1 MPFALDAT
9 YSLGDHLSGVGVYS
23 REILR
28 GLAELHPD
36 QRFHWYYRPHR
47 FLRSFREPLPRCCAR
62 RILWDGRTIP
72 CRLFHAL
79 NQRMP
84 QRKPIRSVVTFHDLF
99 VLTASYSTPE
109 FRARFASQAREAAAR
124 ADLIICVSQFT
135 ADQVHDLLKVDRG
148 RLRVVWHGVHPVEQ
162 PVPADRENVVL
173 HVGAIQKR
181 KNIVRLL
188 EAFEQLSSD
197 WRLVLAGA
205 AGYGSEELLAR
216 IESSPARSRIQLPG
230 YVDEQSLAHLYR
242 TAAMLAFPS
251 LDEGFG
257 IPILEAMAH
266 GLPVI
271 TSNRSALREVGQGA
285 ALLVDPESPQEIGE
299 AMRRIASDPALR
311 RDLVEKGLQHAA
323 KHTWRAA
330 AENTWKIYQELS
342 G

>member
-28 GLAELHPD
+28 GLAQLHSD

-47 FLRSFREPLPRCCAR
+47 FLRSFRESLPQGCSR
-62 RILWDGRTIP
+62 RILWDNRAIP
-72 CRLFHAL
+72 CRIFHAL

-84 QRKPIRSVVTFHDLF
+84 HRKPNRSVVTFHDLF
-99 VLTASYSTPE
+99 VLTGSYSTPE
-109 FRARFASQAREAAAR
+109 FRARFAAQAREAAAR

-135 ADQVHDLLKVDRG
+135 ASQVEDLLQVDRG
-148 RLRVVWHGVHPVEQ
+148 RLRVVWHGVHPPGQ
-162 PVPADRENVVL
+162 PPSPVRQNVVL

-181 KNIVRLL
+181 KNIVRLV
-188 EAFEQLSSD
+188 EAFEQMSCD
-197 WRLVLAGA
+197 WQLVLAGA
-205 AGYGSEELLAR
+205 AGYGAEETLVR
-216 IESSPARSRIQLPG
+216 IESSPARKRIQLLG
-230 YVDEQSLAHLYR
+230 YVEEPTLVKLYR
-242 TAAMLAFPS
+242 TAWMLVFPS

-257 IPILEAMAH
+257 IPVLEAMAH

-285 ALLVDPESPQEIGE
+285 ALLVDPESPEEIRD
-299 AMRRIASDPALR
+299 AMHRIASDQALR
-311 RDLVEKGLQHAA
+311 SELIEKGLQHAA
-323 KHTWRAA
+323 KYSWRAA
-330 AENTWKIYQELS
+330 AENTWKVYQELS